1 MARIDADCGGV
12 MDAVR
17 ERCYTRGRYSNI
29 GKDKIDYICDTTID
43 KINKYSPGKHIP
55 IKSMNYFKKNKPNF
69 VFLLG
74 WNHKKE
80 IFKKEK
86 NFIKK
91 NQWFSHIN
99 I

>member
-1 MARIDADCGGV
+1 MLLHQTILNYC
-12 MDAVR
+12 
-17 ERCYTRGRYSNI
+17 NI
-29 GKDKIDYICDTTID
+29 GPEKVDYICDTTKEKID
-43 KINKYSPGKHIP
+43 KFSPGKHIP
-55 IKSMNYFKKNKPNF
+55 IKSMSYFKKNKPDF

-91 NQWFSHIN
+91 KQWFAHIK